1 MPTRST
7 HSKLDDKT
15 RNKIAAEIEY
25 RPIKIDE
32 LEQMGK
38 VFNIAFHSTSN
49 PKDYGNRF
57 KNCTEPVLER
67 QVVAVHEGKVIAGIR
82 ADYKPLYFNDGPG
95 GKMARHECGEINDVA
110 TLPYYRG
117 MGISRRLIN
126 MAIDYMDRQGWD
138 LSVLQA
144 DPKYYAKDLYESV
157 GFKTLP
163 STGDIFTVAFGSWRA
178 RFSWYGPLALL
189 FPLLP
194 PIARRVAPKPPA
206 FCMDLIRTPNPR
218 ATIPQ
223 GTASPE
229 AKPSVVRVTGQI
241 AASDPWVLRWREC
254 MHVMKQQVQGLH
266 DALLHELCLEHD
278 LNEPAPAR
286 IKKWVA
292 RTKAGKA
299 FLAETGGLRGYA
311 LLLEPAPGRPHLTA
325 IPSPEVPA
333 ASIVGGA
340 RFKVEHFQRG
350 RLGFT
355 LPMIDACWVLPE
367 YQGRGWGKL
376 LAGQVK
382 AWLGR
387 VFPII
392 VCRAASGNVPFR
404 KVLLGA
410 GFHEIAGGIT
420 MVRPGKN
427 KELYDKLARAVEPWV
442 LY

>member
-1 MPTRST
+1 MPT
-7 HSKLDDKT
+7 HSKLDAKT

-25 RPIKIDE
+25 RTIKKDE
-32 LEQMGK
+32 LEQMGTI
-38 VFNIAFHSTSN
+38 FNIAFHSTSN
-49 PKDYGNRF
+49 PKEYGKRF
-57 KNCTEPVLER
+57 KNCAEPVLER
-67 QVVAVHEGKVIAGIR
+67 QAVAVHDGKVIAGIR

-95 GKMARHECGEINDVA
+95 GKMVKHECGEINDVA

-126 MAIDYMDRQGWD
+126 MANDYMERQGWD

-163 STGDIFTVAFGSWRA
+163 STGDIFSAAFGSWLA

-189 FPLLP
+189 FPVLP

-206 FCMDLIRTPNPR
+206 CCMDLIRTPNPHPPTPPR
-218 ATIPQ
+218 A
-223 GTASPE
+223 ASTE
-229 AKPSVVRVTGQI
+229 EKIALVHVSGQI
-241 AASDPWVLRWREC
+241 TTSDPWVARWREC
-254 MHVMKQQVQGLH
+254 MHVMKQRVQGLH
-266 DALLHELCLEHD
+266 DAILHELFLEHD
-278 LNEPAPAR
+278 LNEPAPENV
-286 IKKWVA
+286 KKWLEKK
-292 RTKAGKA
+292 RGGKA

-311 LLLEPAPGRPHLTA
+311 LLIKSPPGTVFPSTMS
-325 IPSPEVPA
+325 SPEVPA

-340 RFKVEHFQRG
+340 RFKVEHFKYG
-350 RLGFT
+350 LLGIT

-367 YQGRGWGKL
+367 YQGRGWGIF
-376 LAGQVK
+376 LAREVK

-387 VFPII
+387 TFPIV
-392 VCRAASGNVPFR
+392 VCRVASGNVPFR
-404 KVLLGA
+404 KALRGA

-420 MVRPGKN
+420 MVKRLKN
-427 KELYDKLARAVEPWV
+427 KDLYEKLARAVESWI